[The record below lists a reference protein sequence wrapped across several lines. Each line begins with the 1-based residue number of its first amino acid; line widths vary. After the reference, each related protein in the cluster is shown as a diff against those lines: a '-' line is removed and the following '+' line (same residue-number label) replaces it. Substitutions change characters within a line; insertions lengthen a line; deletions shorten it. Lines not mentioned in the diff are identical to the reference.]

1 MGEGPR
7 VIGIIRLTRPSL
19 AERGR
24 WARTLGEPARA
35 REREPSRGSVARR
48 TSSCAPGIE
57 SSELRSKECSAAA
70 AAATS
75 ETFWRMTPG
84 GGAGSSR
91 LTARRLPSGGAVS
104 SFLLPSPSGETFR
117 GVVDKPAT
125 GGNSLVR
132 GTEPAALPCFV
143 SSMALDTPGVSP
155 VSTLSMSEI
164 MTCASLVEVL
174 LYRCFFCRETNE
186 VGKIAAKIGAQTGIR
201 CLSKMTWRCMAQS
214 HSACCAASDVP
225 MSDNRLSQYP

>member
-7 VIGIIRLTRPSL
+7 VIGIRLTRPSL

-57 SSELRSKECSAAA
+57 SSELRLRSRERSAAA
-70 AAATS
+70 ASAS

-84 GGAGSSR
+84 GGAGSPR

-125 GGNSLVR
+125 GGNRLVR

-186 VGKIAAKIGAQTGIR
+186 VGKIAAK
-201 CLSKMTWRCMAQS
+201 
-214 HSACCAASDVP
+214 
-225 MSDNRLSQYP
+225 